1 MSGIK
6 VNASAP
12 LVDLPIGKQVQMR
25 KAPPR
30 HRRSMPPP
38 EPSAEESGQGSL
50 SAHGLS
56 RMRRQMDEFDDLPSE
71 VRAALMSANEPSDQ
85 MIDVLCAM
93 NRGGFPVADMMKVI
107 AVSNEKSAG

>member
-1 MSGIK
+1 
-6 VNASAP
+6 
-12 LVDLPIGKQVQMR
+12 MR
-25 KAPPR
+25 KA
-30 HRRSMPPP
+30 RRKSPGG
-38 EPSAEESGQGSL
+38 PSTPKQTESGPDHGSL

-56 RMRRQMDEFDDLPSE
+56 RMRKQMDEFDDLPPE

-107 AVSNEKSAG
+107 ETSNAKTGG